1 MLIVY
6 GRLFLV
12 VFECL
17 NSEVVMSWN
26 VGHIAEKNSK
36 LAQISTLIVSIL
48 LTLMFAIFHKFEAS
62 TIYEDIK
69 IMDINI
75 VDVDITQQDV
85 KQRVEPTASKI
96 PIAAEDDEE
105 IDEDEEFEIP
115 DTEFDA
121 SSLPPPPP
129 SFAGGDD
136 EIFDFFAIQEKP
148 AMTNKARKNLSR
160 YILKNYPP
168 LAKRSGVSGTVI
180 LQFICSKEGIPT
192 NINIVKEKP
201 KSMGFGEVAIKA
213 LEQAIFSPGMQRDK
227 PVAVRMKLPIKFTTK
242 SN

>member
-1 MLIVY
+1 
-6 GRLFLV
+6 
-12 VFECL
+12 
-17 NSEVVMSWN
+17 MSWN

-36 LAQISTLIVSIL
+36 LAQISTLVVFVL
-48 LTLMFAIFHKFEAS
+48 LTIMFAVFHKFE
-62 TIYEDIK
+62 TTMIDGN
-69 IMDINI
+69 INI
-75 VDVDITQQDV
+75 IEIDIIDVDITVQPDV
-85 KQRVEPTASKI
+85 KQTVEPTMSKI

-105 IDEDEEFEIP
+105 IEDDVEFEIE

-121 SSLPPPPP
+121 STLPPPPP

-148 AMTNKARKNLSR
+148 IMTTKARRNLSK

-192 NINIVKEKP
+192 KINIVKEKP
-201 KSMGFGEVAIKA
+201 KNMGFGEVAVKA
-213 LEQAIFSPGMQRDK
+213 LEQTMFSPGMQRDK

>member
-1 MLIVY
+1 
-6 GRLFLV
+6 
-12 VFECL
+12 
-17 NSEVVMSWN
+17 MSWN

-36 LAQISTLIVSIL
+36 LAQISTLIVFVL
-48 LTLMFAIFHKFEAS
+48 LTLMFAVFHKFEAS
-62 TIYEDIK
+62 MIDDDIK
-69 IMDINI
+69 IIEIDII
-75 VDVDITQQDV
+75 DVDITVQPDI
-85 KQRVEPTASKI
+85 KQTVEPTMSKI

-105 IDEDEEFEIP
+105 IEDDAEFEIA

-121 SSLPPPPP
+121 TTLPPPPP

-148 AMTNKARKNLSR
+148 IMTDKARKNLSR
-160 YILKNYPP
+160 YIFRNYPP

-192 NINIVKEKP
+192 NIKIVKEKP

-213 LEQAIFSPGMQRDK
+213 LEQTMFSPGMQRDK

>member
-1 MLIVY
+1 
-6 GRLFLV
+6 
-12 VFECL
+12 
-17 NSEVVMSWN
+17 MSWN

-36 LAQISTLIVSIL
+36 LVQISTLIVSIL
-48 LTLMFAIFHKFEAS
+48 LTLMFAISHKFEAG
-62 TIYEDIK
+62 IIDEGIK
-69 IMDINI
+69 ISDIEI
-75 VDVDITQQDV
+75 IDVDITVQPDI
-85 KQRVEPTASKI
+85 KQSVEPTASKI

-105 IDEDEEFEIP
+105 IEDDAEFEIP

-148 AMTNKARKNLSR
+148 VMTDKARKNLSQ
-160 YILKNYPP
+160 YIFKNYPS

-192 NINIVKEKP
+192 KINIVKEKP

-213 LEQAIFSPGMQRDK
+213 LEQTMFSPGMQRDK

>member
-1 MLIVY
+1 
-6 GRLFLV
+6 
-12 VFECL
+12 
-17 NSEVVMSWN
+17 MSWN
-26 VGHIAEKNSK
+26 VGHIARKNSK
-36 LAQISTLIVSIL
+36 YSQISTLIVFVL
-48 LTLMFAIFHKFEAS
+48 LTMMFAIFHKFEAS
-62 TIYEDIK
+62 VIDENITIADIE
-69 IMDINI
+69 IID
-75 VDVDITQQDV
+75 VDVTQQDV
-85 KQRVEPTASKI
+85 KQRVEPVAAKI

-115 DTEFDA
+115 DAEFDA

-129 SFAGGDD
+129 SFIGGDE

-148 AMTNKARKNLSR
+148 IMTDKARKNLSR
-160 YILKNYPP
+160 YIFKNYPP

-192 NINIVKEKP
+192 KINIVKEKP
-201 KSMGFGEVAIKA
+201 KNMGFGDVAIKA
-213 LEQAIFSPGMQRDK
+213 LKQAMFSPGMQRDK